1 MPSRN
6 RVRGGDRLS
15 MERMVR
21 LILEAAQAEGDGA
34 FVRSAK
40 VVRRALEA
48 DGKLTPK
55 ARRWLEGRG
64 GVAEEAMRF
73 YDVLVRLVCC
83 PGFAPLLE
91 GQGNFGCVCY
101 GHPDHPPAHPRYTEC
116 RITDPGRQYLAGV
129 GGADDTPAA

>member
-1 MPSRN
+1 
-6 RVRGGDRLS
+6 
-15 MERMVR
+15 MERIVR
-21 LILEAAQAEGDGA
+21 LILEAAQAEGDGT

-55 ARRWLEGRG
+55 ARSWLAERED
-64 GVAEEAMRF
+64 VAEEAMRF
-73 YDVLVRLVCC
+73 YDVLVRLVCG
-83 PGFAPLLE
+83 PGFEPLLE

-116 RITDPGRQYLAGV
+116 RITDQGRQYLEDV
-129 GGADDTPAA
+129 GGAEDAPTA